1 MSLDEATELAVN
13 WFNQASELQQ
23 PLEKTNLQNE
33 AIQLLTRIVDQSPEY
48 STGSFFLG
56 MMLQQCGDSL
66 GAMKAFQKCLKFDP
80 TNVDALNNLGKALSD
95 QDKGVL
101 LCSLHLLYDEVST
114 HTYLLCFFFLF
125 VPNQRMKP

>member
-1 MSLDEATELAVN
+1 MSLNEATELAVK

-95 QDKGVL
+95 QDKGV
-101 LCSLHLLYDEVST
+101 CFCVHCIYFIMKFQ
-114 HTYLLCFFFLF
+114 HTRIYYAFLF
-125 VPNQRMKP
+125 SLFLIRG